1 MYILQ
6 SFTVIQMNFER
17 TSITVDEHVG
27 TISPVLKLSK
37 PSPCCLSV
45 LVELKERTA
54 TGEFSVDVI

>member
-1 MYILQ
+1 
-6 SFTVIQMNFER
+6 MNFER

-27 TISPVLKLSK
+27 TISPVLKLNK